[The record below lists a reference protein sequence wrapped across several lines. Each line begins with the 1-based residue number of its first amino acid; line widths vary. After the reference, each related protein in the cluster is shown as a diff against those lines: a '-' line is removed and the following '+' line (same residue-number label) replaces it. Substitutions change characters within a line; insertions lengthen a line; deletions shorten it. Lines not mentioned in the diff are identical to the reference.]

1 MSLLPYTLRPRYLL
15 RSFVIKR
22 GVVHPNPLIRPIAM
36 LMVGQGDFLR
46 ARALR
51 QGVVLGNPFWRAVG
65 GALLIREV
73 SKRVFEKPPER
84 LARQRVRPGRFVTV
98 TVSEPRP
105 DLSRRERRAELSRL
119 EAEAMRSVRA
129 SKRRS

>member
-1 MSLLPYTLRPRYLL
+1 MSLLPYSLRPRYLV
-15 RSFVIKR
+15 RSFVIRR

-51 QGVVLGNPFWRAVG
+51 QGAVMGNPFWRAVG
-65 GALLIREV
+65 AALLLREV
-73 SKRVFEKPPER
+73 SKQVFDKPPER

-98 TVSEPRP
+98 SVSEPRL
-105 DLSRRERRAELSRL
+105 DLSRRERRAELNRL
-119 EAEAMRSVRA
+119 QTEGMRSVRA

>member
-22 GVVHPNPLIRPIAM
+22 GVVHPNPLIRPLAM

-98 TVSEPRP
+98 TVSEPRL

>member
-1 MSLLPYTLRPRYLL
+1 
-15 RSFVIKR
+15 VIRR

-51 QGVVLGNPFWRAVG
+51 QGAVMGNPFWRAVG
-65 GALLIREV
+65 AALLVREV

-84 LARQRVRPGRFVTV
+84 LGRQRVRPGRFVTV
-98 TVSEPRP
+98 TVSEPRL
-105 DLSRRERRAELSRL
+105 DLTRRERRAELNRL
-119 EAEAMRSVRA
+119 QAEGMRSVRA